1 MSHPVPPERMWALVP
16 LKSPERA
23 KTRLSG
29 MLSALQRRRL
39 LFGLAAR
46 TIAALQ
52 ATRDIPAIAVITA
65 STEVADFAQTLGPR
79 VIVPTTETGTPE
91 AYNSALAK
99 PRPIRRN

>member
-52 ATRDIPAIAVITA
+52 ATRDIDAIAVITA
-65 STEVADFAQTLGPR
+65 IGRASCRERVCQYVLISEVAVTLKTN
-79 VIVPTTETGTPE
+79 ITKPTHIGTTT
-91 AYNSALAK
+91 
-99 PRPIRRN
+99 